1 MTLPVITHPTHKIK
15 LPISDKEVTVRPM
28 LVREEK
34 ILLMAKTTGEYSDML
49 NSVRQVVNNCVV
61 SKDVDVGKLPIF
73 ELEYLFIRLRAVSVN
88 STAKVTYKD
97 RDDDKNYDF
106 EINLDDIKISR
117 VMEKPSPNTVKIN
130 ENLTLLLKFP
140 DASLYADKEF
150 QANPN
155 DATDLLLMKTIDKL
169 MDGDKMVPLDLE
181 GKEKVA
187 EFVDNL
193 PIQAFNAIKEFWGS
207 IPTLFYEIKYTN
219 SLGKER
225 VIPLTT
231 LQDFFTLV

>member
-1 MTLPVITHPTHKIK
+1 
-15 LPISDKEVTVRPM
+15 
-28 LVREEK
+28 
-34 ILLMAKTTGEYSDML
+34 MAKTTGEYGDML
-49 NSVRQVVNNCVV
+49 NAVRQVVNNCLV
-61 SKDVDVGKLPIF
+61 SKDVDVSKLPIF

-106 EINLDDIKISR
+106 EIDLNDITVK
-117 VMEKPSPNTVKIN
+117 KPEVEVLNTVKVSDTI
-130 ENLTLLLKFP
+130 TILLKFP

-155 DATDLLLMKTIDKL
+155 ESTDLLLIKTIDKL
-169 MDGDKMVPLDLE
+169 MDGDKMIPLDLE
-181 GKEKVA
+181 GKDKIS

-193 PIQAFNAIKEFWGS
+193 PVPAFNQIKEFWGS

-219 SLGKER
+219 SQGKER
-225 VIPLTT
+225 VITLST